1 MDSNLRFP
9 DRSAPVFE
17 TGVPFPWRFNGGT
30 TRNPRVRAVGYSR
43 LMGTDEEKARCGGL
57 TQLDRWFRR

>member
-30 TRNPRVRAVGYSR
+30 TRN
-43 LMGTDEEKARCGGL
+43 LEFARWAIRG
-57 TQLDRWFRR
+57 

>member
-17 TGVPFPWRFNGGT
+17 TGVPFPWRFKWHDQE
-30 TRNPRVRAVGYSR
+30 PRVRAVGYSR